1 MIGVIK
7 NVGEVQNTY
16 SSRTEKEFQKRGI
29 TIVDKSLNETILTL
43 WESEAVDFQ
52 AVEKDVIAIKGAKVS
67 DFGGVTLGSTH
78 SSVIQINPDIPEGH
92 ALREWYESV
101 GSAMTTT
108 SLTHLNPN
116 GGMMET
122 KSMTFGEMKNVD
134 FSNGEPKYYTNM
146 AWVTSFSSGRHINIF
161 KILFYD
167 SINAHFSQ
175 IKLCT
180 RDVQLQ
186 SM

>member
-67 DFGGVTLGSTH
+67 DFNGVSLSLLSSSTFQ
-78 SSVIQINPDIPEGH
+78 VKCFVFFEVYYF
-92 ALREWYESV
+92 AEF
-101 GSAMTTT
+101 
-108 SLTHLNPN
+108 HL
-116 GGMMET
+116 
-122 KSMTFGEMKNVD
+122 
-134 FSNGEPKYYTNM
+134 
-146 AWVTSFSSGRHINIF
+146 
-161 KILFYD
+161 
-167 SINAHFSQ
+167 
-175 IKLCT
+175 
-180 RDVQLQ
+180 
-186 SM
+186 